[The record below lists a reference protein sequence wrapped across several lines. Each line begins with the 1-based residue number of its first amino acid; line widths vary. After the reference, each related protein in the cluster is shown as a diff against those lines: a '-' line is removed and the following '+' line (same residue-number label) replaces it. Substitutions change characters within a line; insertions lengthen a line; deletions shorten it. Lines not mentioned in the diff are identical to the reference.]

1 VPDLPGVPGDPVGS
15 HDGRSAQHS
24 ARWAAWGPPALAVV
38 VYLALAAI
46 AYWPVEPFSRSYLLG
61 CACSDPVQE
70 TWFVAWP
77 AYAITHGRNPFFTSL
92 LEYPHGVNLALNT
105 SMPLLGILVSPI
117 TWIRGPVAAF
127 NALMR
132 LSFAASATSMLFV
145 VRRFTSW
152 WPAAFLAGLLYGFS
166 PYMVGEGFGHLFLTF
181 VPIPP
186 LIALCLYE
194 LGRATGGPF
203 VRRAVLL
210 GALCVA
216 QFLISIEVLVTT
228 VVCCTIAI
236 CVVVARHPVAAL
248 ERAMRLLSALGIALA
263 VFAPLVAYPMW
274 FFLRGPQHVIGPP
287 HAVSNIAPIRADLLG
302 PIVPTLNQRL
312 GPAHLLAIGT
322 SFAAGDRPE
331 NGVYLGI
338 PLIIL
343 LVLLVVRCRKEAP
356 VVVAAIICV
365 TGLVLSFGTPLTI
378 DNHATGLPM
387 PFSVLAHL
395 PLVQGVVAI
404 RFSLYEQL
412 GAALALGIGLDA
424 IRRNGWWPR
433 PARAG
438 AGLPRS
444 RAGAHWPSPRSVM
457 AGLVGV
463 VALIPLIPRYPYQSP
478 PIALPAYFSTS
489 AVDAIPSGS
498 VVLTYPYDIDPDNE
512 AMLWQEETGMR
523 FAILGGQAST
533 PGAGGRATSN
543 VAQLF
548 PPQLQQLFR
557 AAMFGDQ
564 KPDGAVAP
572 PLDPPTIAAIRE
584 FCVRYDIG
592 TVLVQPVGVKPLV
605 VVRYLTAALGRPPAA
620 SGGIDVWYGV
630 RADAGRL
637 LGAN

>member
-1 VPDLPGVPGDPVGS
+1 VPDFPGVSGVPGEPVGS
-15 HDGRSAQHS
+15 AGVRAPRHP
-24 ARWAAWGPPALAVV
+24 ARRPAWVPPAVSVV
-38 VYLALAAI
+38 AYLALAAL
-46 AYWPVEPFSRSYLLG
+46 AFWPVEPFSRSHLLG

-70 TWFVAWP
+70 TWFIAWP
-77 AYAITHGRNPFFTSL
+77 AYAITHGRNPFFTGL

-105 SMPLLGILVSPI
+105 SMPLLGVLVSPI

-145 VRRFTSW
+145 VRRFTTW

-166 PYMVGEGFGHLFLTF
+166 PYMVGQGFGHLFLTF
-181 VPIPP
+181 APLPP

-194 LGRATGGPF
+194 LGRSSRGPF
-203 VRRAVLL
+203 VWRAVLL

-216 QFLISIEVLVTT
+216 QLLISIEVLVTT
-228 VVCCTIAI
+228 VVCCAVAVL
-236 CVVVARHPVAAL
+236 VVVARHPVAAL
-248 ERAMRLLSALGIALA
+248 ERASRLGAALGVALS
-263 VFAPLVAYPMW
+263 VFVPLVAYPMW

-302 PIVPTLNQRL
+302 PIVPTLNERL

-343 LVLLVVRCRKEAP
+343 LLLLLVRCRRD
-356 VVVAAIICV
+356 AAMCLGAVICL

-378 DNHATGLPM
+378 DNHATGIPM
-387 PFSVLAHL
+387 PFSVLTHL

-412 GAALALGIGLDA
+412 GAALMLGIGLDTV
-424 IRRNGWWPR
+424 RRGGWWPR
-433 PARAG
+433 HDGERTSG
-438 AGLPRS
+438 GGSLWPRTVIV
-444 RAGAHWPSPRSVM
+444 ALIGI
-457 AGLVGV
+457 
-463 VALIPLIPRYPYQSP
+463 VALIPLIPRYPYPSP
-478 PIALPAYFSTS
+478 PVALPAYFTS
-489 AVDAIPSGS
+489 GAVGAVPAGS

-512 AMLWQEETGMR
+512 AMLWQAETGMG
-523 FAILGGQAST
+523 FAIPGGQAST
-533 PGAGGRATSN
+533 PGAGGRATSA
-543 VAQLF
+543 VAQLS

-557 AAMFGDQ
+557 AAMFGNV
-564 KPDGAVAP
+564 PPNGAVAP
-572 PLDPPTIAAIRE
+572 PFDAATIAAIRE

-592 TVLVQPVGVKPLV
+592 TVLLQPIGVRPLTV
-605 VVRYLTAALGRPPAA
+605 VAYLTAALGRPPVE
-620 SGGIDVWYGV
+620 SGGIDVWY
-630 RADAGRL
+630 RADAAAKGL
-637 LGAN
+637 LRAK